1 MGAGEGL
8 ERAMMQHCSD
18 ENVEVLV
25 AKLNA
30 FTGGRCSRKIDQAEC
45 VLFFFGSTK
54 FFKIFDRTA
63 NRS

>member
-1 MGAGEGL
+1 
-8 ERAMMQHCSD
+8 MMQHCSD

-45 VLFFFGSTK
+45 VLFFGSTK